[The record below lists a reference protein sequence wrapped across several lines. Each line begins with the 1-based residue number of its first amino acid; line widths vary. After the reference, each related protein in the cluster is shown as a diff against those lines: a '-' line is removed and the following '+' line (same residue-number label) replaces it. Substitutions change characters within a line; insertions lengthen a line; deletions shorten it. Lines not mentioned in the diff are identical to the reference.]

1 MDRKI
6 FLHVQGGRSV
16 SGVLRGFDIF
26 LNLVLD
32 QATEELGGGQK
43 RPCGM
48 IVSVSLYF
56 NTGHRFEEDKC
67 RSKQVDLEDVLEE
80 GKMDF
85 QEEADNQ
92 VIRGNSVASI
102 ELLDSMRV

>member
-32 QATEELGGGQK
+32 QATEEMGGGQK

-48 IVSVSLYF
+48 IVSLYIYCYRPW
-56 NTGHRFEEDKC
+56 NREEEKW
-67 RSKQVDLEDVLEE
+67 RKGLVQWGIELEE
-80 GKMDF
+80 KKMDLK
-85 QEEADNQ
+85 EGADIQ

>member
-48 IVSVSLYF
+48 IVSVSP
-56 NTGHRFEEDKC
+56 
-67 RSKQVDLEDVLEE
+67 
-80 GKMDF
+80 
-85 QEEADNQ
+85 
-92 VIRGNSVASI
+92 
-102 ELLDSMRV
+102 LL

>member
-48 IVSVSLYF
+48 IVSDTLCFISAVFTKRKNGGGS
-56 NTGHRFEEDKC
+56 RWA
-67 RSKQVDLEDVLEE
+67 E
-80 GKMDF
+80 G
-85 QEEADNQ
+85 A
-92 VIRGNSVASI
+92 
-102 ELLDSMRV
+102 

>member
-48 IVSVSLYF
+48 IVSVSPLF
-56 NTGHRFEEDKC
+56 IG
-67 RSKQVDLEDVLEE
+67 
-80 GKMDF
+80 
-85 QEEADNQ
+85 
-92 VIRGNSVASI
+92 RGRN
-102 ELLDSMRV
+102 ENK

>member
-48 IVSVSLYF
+48 IVSVSPYI
-56 NTGHRFEEDKC
+56 GHSREENKW
-67 RSKQVDLEDVLEE
+67 RRKQVDLEE
-80 GKMDF
+80 GKMD
-85 QEEADNQ
+85 
-92 VIRGNSVASI
+92 
-102 ELLDSMRV
+102 LK

>member
-32 QATEELGGGQK
+32 QATEEMGGGQK

-48 IVSVSLYF
+48 IVSVLLYSVWGRGAKRIKRGKWV
-56 NTGHRFEEDKC
+56 N
-67 RSKQVDLEDVLEE
+67 LEDVVEE
-80 GKMDF
+80 GKMDLKG
-85 QEEADNQ
+85 
-92 VIRGNSVASI
+92 RS
-102 ELLDSMRV
+102 

>member
-48 IVSVSLYF
+48 IVSVSPLLLICH
-56 NTGHRFEEDKC
+56 GREEDKWG
-67 RSKQVDLEDVLEE
+67 RKQVYLEDVCWRKGRWISRKTLT
-80 GKMDF
+80 F
-85 QEEADNQ
+85 
-92 VIRGNSVASI
+92 R
-102 ELLDSMRV
+102 

>member
-32 QATEELGGGQK
+32 QAVEEQGGGQK
-43 RPCGM
+43 RNCGM
-48 IVSVSLYF
+48 IVSASLYRYAAGTLQG
-56 NTGHRFEEDKC
+56 NGRVDQDEAEKEDG
-67 RSKQVDLEDVLEE
+67 VDTKKEM
-80 GKMDF
+80 GDF
-85 QEEADNQ
+85 AGLKL
-92 VIRGNSVASI
+92 IFRLSVVT
-102 ELLDSMRV
+102 R

>member
-43 RPCGM
+43 RPAGM
-48 IVSVSLYF
+48 IVSRLSVSY
-56 NTGHRFEEDKC
+56 G
-67 RSKQVDLEDVLEE
+67 
-80 GKMDF
+80 G
-85 QEEADNQ
+85 
-92 VIRGNSVASI
+92 G
-102 ELLDSMRV
+102 

>member
-48 IVSVSLYF
+48 IVSFSPSSRRLQTRRGRLRR
-56 NTGHRFEEDKC
+56 NQIEKDRKSEERKMNL
-67 RSKQVDLEDVLEE
+67 KE
-80 GKMDF
+80 G
-85 QEEADNQ
+85 
-92 VIRGNSVASI
+92 S
-102 ELLDSMRV
+102 

>member
-32 QATEELGGGQK
+32 QATEEQGGGQK

-48 IVSVSLYF
+48 IVSV
-56 NTGHRFEEDKC
+56 
-67 RSKQVDLEDVLEE
+67 
-80 GKMDF
+80 
-85 QEEADNQ
+85 AP
-92 VIRGNSVASI
+92 
-102 ELLDSMRV
+102 

>member
-32 QATEELGGGQK
+32 QATEEMGGGQK

-48 IVSVSLYF
+48 IVSLYVYSYRSW
-56 NTGHRFEEDKC
+56 NREEEKW
-67 RSKQVDLEDVLEE
+67 RKGLV
-80 GKMDF
+80 
-85 QEEADNQ
+85 
-92 VIRGNSVASI
+92 
-102 ELLDSMRV
+102 

>member
-48 IVSVSLYF
+48 IVSIFLYPSQ
-56 NTGHRFEEDKC
+56 GCSCEEDK
-67 RSKQVDLEDVLEE
+67 RRPKLVDLEDLEE
-80 GKMDF
+80 EREMDLK
-85 QEEADNQ
+85 EEADIQ

>member
-48 IVSVSLYF
+48 IVSVSPLF
-56 NTGHRFEEDKC
+56 IGHGREEDK
-67 RSKQVDLEDVLEE
+67 
-80 GKMDF
+80 
-85 QEEADNQ
+85 
-92 VIRGNSVASI
+92 
-102 ELLDSMRV
+102 